1 MLAVKDDF
9 QITQVSVASNAGVL
23 ALMAMFRHSLG
34 NSLVFYRL
42 SCPFSELHRFYFWK
56 NLWYLWGVLWQN
68 GVLIKYF
75 LLILI
80 VQCLYRFA
88 LTAKHNYF
96 SELDPILQVTEHQC
110 GSRNEKFETKLT

>member
-9 QITQVSVASNAGVL
+9 QNTQVSVASNAGVL
-23 ALMAMFRHSLG
+23 ALMAMFRHSCG
-34 NSLVFYRL
+34 NSSVFYRL
-42 SCPFSELHRFYFWK
+42 SCPFPSCIDFICGKTYGICG
-56 NLWYLWGVLWQN
+56 GVLWQN

-88 LTAKHNYF
+88 LTAEHNYF

-110 GSRNEKFETKLT
+110 GNQNEKFETKLT